1 MSRTLINL
9 DEQSKAWLAARAK
22 SERVSMNEIVR
33 RAVDRFRADTERTQ
47 ALTQGLQ
54 HTAGIWKH
62 GDGLDW
68 QNQLRDEWEGR

>member
-9 DEQSKAWLAARAK
+9 DDQAKAWLASQAK

-33 RAVDRFRADTERTQ
+33 RAVDRLRTEQERTQ
-47 ALTQGLQ
+47 SLAQGLRQ
-54 HTAGIWKH
+54 TAGIWKH

-68 QNQLRDEWEGR
+68 QNRLRDEWEDR